1 MRVINQGTSIIICAH
16 NGLRDLTIPCI
27 EAIQRHTSRP
37 YELILVDDASTDGTM
52 EYFRSQSRKAYRL
65 EGSGHG
71 PGIARNMGLMAVTE
85 AEQIVFIDNDA
96 LMPPGWLG
104 RLIDGQR
111 VGGAGILGAM
121 PSDEARAV
129 QAVGLTNVNEVGF
142 SCALVTAPAC
152 RAVGFF
158 DPALT
163 WGAQDTDYCFRAK
176 EKGFTV
182 HLMQDLIFQHRV
194 HGTTNLANPKRQES
208 IRRFYAKWPGA
219 RSRLRPR

>member
-1 MRVINQGTSIIICAH
+1 MRVINHGTSIIVCAH
-16 NGLRDLTIPCI
+16 NRLRDLTIPCV
-27 EAIQRHTSRP
+27 ESIQRNTLQP
-37 YELILVDDASTDGTM
+37 YELILVDDGSTDGTM
-52 EYFRSQSRKAYRL
+52 EYFRSQSRKACRL
-65 EGSGHG
+65 EGGGHG
-71 PGIARNMGLMAVTE
+71 PGIARNMGLMAVRE

-111 VGGAGILGAM
+111 VGGAGIVGAL
-121 PSDEARAV
+121 PSDEAGAV

-142 SCALVTAPAC
+142 GCALLTAPVY

-176 EKGFTV
+176 EKGFQV
-182 HLMQDLIFQHRV
+182 HLMPDLIYQHRA
-194 HGTTNLANPKRQES
+194 HGTTNLANRKRQQS
-208 IRRFYAKWPGA
+208 IRRFFKKWPRA
-219 RSRLRPR
+219 RSMLRPR